1 MWSMY
6 TMEIYLA
13 IKKNQVMI
21 YARELVE
28 ITILSKI
35 IQTQKGNHHV
45 FLICRIL
52 NLCICVCMCPS
63 LCLSVHVCINPEN

>member
-21 YARELVE
+21 YTRKLVE
-28 ITILSKI
+28 ITTLSKI
-35 IQTQKGNHHV
+35 IQTQKGKHHV
-45 FLICRIL
+45 FLICRFL
-52 NLCICVCMCPS
+52 NVFMIV
-63 LCLSVHVCINPEN
+63 IWKD